1 MSVTSPGTLIS
12 ARPDESNASGSARV
26 EPVPSLTSGRTL
38 ASRCYAEHW
47 LALPA
52 RPSVTTDRTT
62 LPRPPGVTHW
72 WSTVAERL
80 GPRELKRRLWHM
92 TPGLLPCVLWVLPHT
107 DPLTP
112 GWLLYLALNCI
123 TLAVAGCCFGW
134 TFSRPGERN
143 CLSSSIG
150 YSMLVM
156 SAVLLFPGQLQIGMA
171 VFAIIAFGDG
181 SATLGGLLLKG
192 PTLPWN
198 RQKTWSGSLCFLLG
212 GVPMAALY
220 YWGESRPGVSWNV
233 ALLCAG
239 TAAVVS
245 AFVESVSSRI
255 NDNIR
260 VGVTALLMLVIMNH
274 FLLGWS

>member
-1 MSVTSPGTLIS
+1 MSISSTSTLIP
-12 ARPDESNASGSARV
+12 ARYYESNVSGSARV
-26 EPVPSLTSGRTL
+26 EVVPSMTSDRTL
-38 ASRCYAEHW
+38 
-47 LALPA
+47 
-52 RPSVTTDRTT
+52 RPDLS
-62 LPRPPGVTHW
+62 VTHW
-72 WSTVAERL
+72 WSTVADRL

-92 TPGLLPCVLWVLPHT
+92 TPGLLPFVLWALPHV

-123 TLAVAGCCFGW
+123 TLAIAGCYFGR
-134 TFSRPGERN
+134 TFSRPRERN
-143 CLSSSIG
+143 CLCSSIG

-156 SAVLLFPGQLQIGMA
+156 VAVLLFPGQLEIGMT

-198 RQKTWSGSLCFLLG
+198 RHKTWAGSLCFLLG

-220 YWGESRPGVSWNV
+220 YWGEARPGVPWDV

-245 AFVESVSSRI
+245 AFAESVSSRI

-260 VGVTALLMLVIMNH
+260 VGVTALLMMVVMNH

>member
-1 MSVTSPGTLIS
+1 MSISSPYTLIP
-12 ARPDESNASGSARV
+12 ARPYESNASHSARV
-26 EPVPSLTSGRTL
+26 EAVPSLTSGRTQ

-52 RPSVTTDRTT
+52 RPSVTADRTLWPD
-62 LPRPPGVTHW
+62 LPVTDW
-72 WSTVAERL
+72 WSIVVDRL

-92 TPGLLPCVLWVLPHT
+92 TPGLLPFVLWALPHT

-112 GWLLYLALNCI
+112 GWLLYLAMNCI
-123 TLAVAGCCFGW
+123 TLAIAGCYFGR
-134 TFSRPGERN
+134 TFSRPMERN
-143 CLSSSIG
+143 CLCSSIG

-156 SAVLLFPGQLQIGMA
+156 LAVLLFPGQLEIGMA

-198 RQKTWSGSLCFLLG
+198 RHKTWAGSLCFLLG

-220 YWGESRPGVSWNV
+220 YWGEARSGVSWDV

-245 AFVESVSSRI
+245 ALAESVSSRI

-260 VGVTALLMLVIMNH
+260 VGVTALLMMVVMNH

>member
-1 MSVTSPGTLIS
+1 MSVSSPGTLIP
-12 ARPDESNASGSARV
+12 ARPYETNASGSARV
-26 EPVPSLTSGRTL
+26 EAAPSLISGRTQ

-52 RPSVTTDRTT
+52 RPSVTSDRTLWPD
-62 LPRPPGVTHW
+62 LPVTHW
-72 WSTVAERL
+72 WSTVADRL

-92 TPGLLPCVLWVLPHT
+92 VPGLLPFVLWVLPHT

-112 GWLLYLALNCI
+112 GWLLYLAMNCI
-123 TLAVAGCCFGW
+123 SLAIAGCYFSR
-134 TFSRPGERN
+134 TFSRPMERN
-143 CLSSSIG
+143 CRCSSIG

-156 SAVLLFPGQLQIGMA
+156 VAVLLIPGQLEIGMA

-192 PTLPWN
+192 PALPWN
-198 RQKTWSGSLCFLLG
+198 RHKTWAGSLCFLLG
-212 GVPMAALY
+212 GIPMATLY
-220 YWGESRPGVSWNV
+220 YWGESRPGVSWNF

-245 AFVESVSSRI
+245 AFAESVSSRI

-260 VGVTALLMLVIMNH
+260 VGITALLMMVVMNQ

>member
-1 MSVTSPGTLIS
+1 MSVPSALNSTPTWAYQRDESRSALLEAVPSVTSDRILW
-12 ARPDESNASGSARV
+12 PDF
-26 EPVPSLTSGRTL
+26 P
-38 ASRCYAEHW
+38 
-47 LALPA
+47 
-52 RPSVTTDRTT
+52 
-62 LPRPPGVTHW
+62 VTHW
-72 WSTVAERL
+72 WSTVADRL

-92 TPGLLPCVLWVLPHT
+92 TPGLLPFVLWVLPHS

-112 GWLLYLALNCI
+112 GWLLYLAMNCVA
-123 TLAVAGCCFGW
+123 LAVAGCYWGRNL
-134 TFSRPGERN
+134 SRPGERN
-143 CLSSSIG
+143 LLCSSIG

-156 SAVLLFPGQLQIGMA
+156 LAVLLFPGQLEIGMA

-198 RQKTWSGSLCFLLG
+198 HEKTWAGSLCFLLG

-220 YWGESRPGVSWNV
+220 YWGEARPGVSWDV

-245 AFVESVSSRI
+245 AIAESVSCRI

-260 VGVTALLMLVIMNH
+260 VGITALLMMVIMDRY
-274 FLLGWS
+274 LLSWS